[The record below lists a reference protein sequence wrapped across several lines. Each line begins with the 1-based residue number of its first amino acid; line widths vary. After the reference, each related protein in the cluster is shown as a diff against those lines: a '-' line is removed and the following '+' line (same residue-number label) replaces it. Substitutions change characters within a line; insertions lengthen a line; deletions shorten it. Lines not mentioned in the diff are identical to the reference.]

1 MSPDGFFLE
10 TLHPGLSN
18 HSCMWNSTLRS
29 SNTKQ
34 AETLP
39 CAGFGSCATACYFV
53 LMVPG
58 FALAGELVTLANVAD
73 PGPITAN
80 EPFAPRFSAENA
92 ARYLDTASLHWQK
105 SRNCAACH
113 VNMGYMF
120 ARPALSSVLKDSGE
134 VRGLFEEYVTKRWK
148 ERPPRDV
155 QETVVVASGLA
166 FNDLQTTGK
175 LHPITRQALRVMWEF
190 QREDGG
196 WTWRNDGYPPTEY
209 DEHYGVTLAALA
221 TGIAPDQYVETQ
233 EARQGLKKIR
243 LFLKHNPPLSHH
255 HRAMI
260 AWASCYVEGLM
271 NDQQR
276 AKTLNALL
284 TLQRPDGG
292 WSTPGLLADW
302 KGLKRKDGKPH
313 DTKTSDAYAT
323 GFTIIVARTLGLS
336 SDDLQLQ
343 RGIDWLLRNQRV
355 SGKWFSRSPAQDSRH
370 YFSNFGS
377 AFAILALQSCDRLPG
392 WPL

>member
-1 MSPDGFFLE
+1 MWKLNLPPKHSMQ
-10 TLHPGLSN
+10 LSA
-18 HSCMWNSTLRS
+18 LR
-29 SNTKQ
+29 
-34 AETLP
+34 
-39 CAGFGSCATACYFV
+39 FGKLGWFVTGWCLV

-58 FALAGELVTLANVAD
+58 FGFAGGLVTLANVVD
-73 PGPITAN
+73 PGQITAD
-80 EPFAPRFSAENA
+80 EPVADVFSAENA

-120 ARPALSSVLKDSGE
+120 ARPALSSVLRDSGE
-134 VRGLFEEYVTKRWK
+134 VRGLFEGYVTKQWK
-148 ERPPRDV
+148 ERPPRNS
-155 QETVVVASGLA
+155 QEIVVVASGLA
-166 FNDLQTTGK
+166 FNDLQTTGR
-175 LHPITRQALRVMWEF
+175 LHPITRQALRVMWDF

-196 WTWRNDGYPPTEY
+196 WNWRNDGYPPAEY
-209 DEHYGVTLAALA
+209 DEHYGVTLAALI
-221 TGIAPDQYVETQ
+221 TGIAPDRYVETK
-233 EARQGLKKIR
+233 EARRGLKKIR
-243 LFLKHNPPLSHH
+243 VFLKNNPPLSLH

-260 AWASCYVEGLM
+260 AWVSCYVSDLM

-276 AKTLNALL
+276 AKTLDELL

-302 KGLKRKDGKPH
+302 KDLKRLDGKPH

-323 GFTIIVARTLGLS
+323 GFTIIIARELGVPS
-336 SDDLQLQ
+336 NEPQLR
-343 RGIDWLLRNQRV
+343 RGIDWLLSNQRV
-355 SGKWFSRSPAQDSRH
+355 SGKWYCRSPAKDSRH